1 MAYTPARGDTRIAG
15 SVGGTA
21 SESKTA
27 ASASPINKL
36 ISSQSTTVQRP
47 RFRNPTLPRAQAGTP
62 IKKTS
67 VERPRGVGRR
77 NPTDDGNPLSKAID
91 NGIKQLVG
99 AVDFDQLFSDTFA
112 SSNEIAATNLV
123 TDTES
128 FSDPFSN
135 FTGGNTSVSD
145 AQAFDGFSGGSF
157 SGSSFG
163 SAGSSTAFPSGL
175 RDGGFI
181 RRKS

>member
-15 SVGGTA
+15 AVGGTA
-21 SESKTA
+21 AESR
-27 ASASPINKL
+27 SVSSVSPAKKL
-36 ISSQSTTVQRP
+36 LSSPSTTVQRP
-47 RFRNPTLPRAQAGTP
+47 RFSQSSLPRSQAGTP
-62 IKKTS
+62 IKESS
-67 VERPRGVGRR
+67 VAVPSRVGRR

-91 NGIKQLVG
+91 RGIKQLVG

-128 FSDPFSN
+128 LSDPFSN